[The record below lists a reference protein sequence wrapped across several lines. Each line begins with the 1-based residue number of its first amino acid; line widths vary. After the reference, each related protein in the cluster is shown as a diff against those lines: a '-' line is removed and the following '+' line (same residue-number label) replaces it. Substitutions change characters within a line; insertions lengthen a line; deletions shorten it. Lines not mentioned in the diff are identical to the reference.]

1 MRSMPSV
8 PQSLMFKRRH
18 INTCALSETKRR
30 EKNATRGDMMCAGLR
45 SGDAGQAH
53 ELGAG
58 QVVEGELVGE
68 ELADLEKTLGK
79 SGFDFERLHLD

>member
-1 MRSMPSV
+1 
-8 PQSLMFKRRH
+8 
-18 INTCALSETKRR
+18 
-30 EKNATRGDMMCAGLR
+30 MCAGLR